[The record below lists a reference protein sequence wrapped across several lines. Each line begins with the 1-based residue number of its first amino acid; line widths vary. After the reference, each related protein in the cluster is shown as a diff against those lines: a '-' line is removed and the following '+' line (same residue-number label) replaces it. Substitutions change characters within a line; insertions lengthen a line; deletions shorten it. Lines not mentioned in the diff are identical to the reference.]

1 MDRRCPYCAK
11 LLHEHASFCPYCA
24 HGLNRR
30 QRLEPPR
37 YMGGQLRRAAKILG
51 LVTLVAAVL
60 LGLVK
65 MVQPKTY
72 TGQGSLTYTD
82 RDGTYELVLGDAG
95 SRYEPTAV
103 YTVHT
108 PLGEEYRRN
117 TNLFI
122 NEKNTGSDVTELFIH
137 NKIMSQQVE
146 VVPDEP
152 TDHGVTLEEPFLVNV
167 TGLGIA
173 FQSNIRWTGSSP
185 DVTIRWTLQMK
196 NGDTLCLEQRQMVEP
211 LELRQYTAEDLPM
224 ENLEQLQQSINQLTK
239 ELPPDVVVEV
249 CLPPV
254 EYVGT
259 LNLSGP
265 SIRLYGSRNGDQC
278 TTIRGG
284 IRVEGRGYNANRVGD
299 IDFRGPGVGLQVT
312 APVKVSGCS
321 FQGYG
326 TAMAVWGSDWVE
338 LYNCLLTDNT
348 VGLSLAAEMGKNTV
362 EKCRFAA
369 NGTGILLPTGNPAA
383 LVEVRNCVLEQN
395 SVNVD
400 NQGGFALNLTDT
412 AVS

>member
-1 MDRRCPYCAK
+1 MDRRCPHCGK
-11 LLHEHASFCPYCA
+11 PLPDGASFCPYCA

-37 YMGGQLRRAAKILG
+37 YTGGTLRRAAKVLGILVLG
-51 LVTLVAAVL
+51 AILL
-60 LGLVK
+60 LGVSHALG
-65 MVQPKTY
+65 PKTY

-82 RDGTYELVLGDAG
+82 RDGTYELVLGDMG
-95 SRYEPTAV
+95 SRQNPTAV

-108 PLGEEYRRN
+108 PLEEEHRRN

-122 NEKNTGSDVTELFIH
+122 NEKKTGSDVTELFIE
-137 NKIMSQQVE
+137 NKIVAHRVE

-152 TDHGVTLEEPFLVNV
+152 TDHGVTLEEPLLVRV

-211 LELRQYTAEDLPM
+211 IELRRYTAEDLNM
-224 ENLEQLQQSINQLTK
+224 ENLNQLQQSINQLTK
-239 ELPPDVVVEV
+239 ELPPDVVAEV

-254 EYVGT
+254 EYEGT
-259 LNLSGP
+259 LNLSGTA
-265 SIRLYGSRNGDQC
+265 IRLYGSRNGEAC

-284 IRVEGRGYNANRVGD
+284 IRVEGRGYNANRIGD
-299 IDFRGPGVGLQVT
+299 IDFRGPGVGLEVT
-312 APVKVSGCS
+312 VPVKVSGCS
-321 FQGYG
+321 FRGYE
-326 TAMAVWGSDWVE
+326 TAVTIRKSDWVE
-338 LYNCLLTDNT
+338 LYDCLLTDNT
-348 VGLSLAAEMGKNTV
+348 VGLSLAAQMGKNRV
-362 EKCRFAA
+362 EQCRFAG
-369 NGTGILLPTGNPAA
+369 NGTGILLPSGNPVA
-383 LVEVRNCVLEQN
+383 LVEIINCVLEQN
-395 SVNVD
+395 GVNLD
-400 NQGGFALNLTDT
+400 NQGGFALSLTDT

>member
-1 MDRRCPYCAK
+1 MDRRCPHCGGF
-11 LLHEHASFCPYCA
+11 LPEGASFCPHCA

-37 YMGGQLRRAAKILG
+37 CVGGTVRRAAKALG
-51 LVTLVAAVL
+51 LLVLAAAVL

-82 RDGTYELVLGDAG
+82 RDGTYELLLGDGG
-95 SRYEPTAV
+95 SRQDPKAVFTA
-103 YTVHT
+103 YT
-108 PLGEEYRRN
+108 PLEEEYSRN

-122 NEKNTGSDVTELFIH
+122 NEKATGSDMTELFVQ
-137 NKIMSQQVE
+137 NKIVAHRVE

-152 TDHGVTLEEPFLVNV
+152 TDHGVTMEEPSLVNV
-167 TGLGIA
+167 INLGTS
-173 FQSNIRWTGSSP
+173 FQSNIRWKGSSP

-211 LELRQYTAEDLPM
+211 LELRRYTAEDLPM
-224 ENLEQLQQSINQLTK
+224 ENLGQLQQSINRLSN
-239 ELPPDVVVEV
+239 ELPSDVMAEI

-284 IRVEGRGYNANRVGD
+284 IRVKGRGHDANRIAD
-299 IDFRGPGVGLQVT
+299 IDFRGPGVGLEVT
-312 APVKVSGCS
+312 APVKVFGCS
-321 FQGYG
+321 FQGYE
-326 TAMAVWGSDWVE
+326 TAVATQNSDWVE
-338 LYNCLLTDNT
+338 LYDCLLTDNT
-348 VGLSLAAEMGKNTV
+348 VGLSLAAQMGENRV
-362 EKCRFAA
+362 EQCRFAG
-369 NGTGILLPTGNPAA
+369 NGTGILLPRGNSAA
-383 LVEVRNCVLEQN
+383 QVQIINCVLEQN
-395 SVNVD
+395 GVNLD
-400 NQGGFALNLTDT
+400 NQGGFSLSLTDM

>member
-1 MDRRCPYCAK
+1 MDRRCPHCGGF
-11 LLHEHASFCPYCA
+11 LPEGASFCPHCA

-37 YMGGQLRRAAKILG
+37 CVGGTLRRAAKALVFLILA
-51 LVTLVAAVL
+51 AAVL
-60 LGLVK
+60 LGLVE

-95 SRYEPTAV
+95 SRQNPTAV
-103 YTVHT
+103 YTAYT
-108 PLGEEYRRN
+108 PLEEEYSRN

-122 NEKNTGSDVTELFIH
+122 NEKATGSDATEVFIQS
-137 NKIMSQQVE
+137 KTVAQRVE

-152 TDHGVTLEEPFLVNV
+152 TDHGVTMEEPLLVNV
-167 TGLGIA
+167 INLGTS
-173 FQSNIRWTGSSP
+173 FQSNIHWTGSSP

-211 LELRQYTAEDLPM
+211 IELRRYTAEDLPM
-224 ENLEQLQQSINQLTK
+224 ETLDQLQQSIDQLTK
-239 ELPPDVVVEV
+239 ELPPDVMAEI

-254 EYVGT
+254 EYEGT
-259 LNLSGP
+259 LNLSGTA
-265 SIRLYGSRNGDQC
+265 IRLYGSRNGDQC

-284 IRVEGRGYNANRVGD
+284 IRVGGRGHNANRIAD
-299 IDFRGPGVGLQVT
+299 IDFHGSGVGLEVT

-321 FQGYG
+321 FQGYE
-326 TAMAVWGSDWVE
+326 TAVATQNSDWVE
-338 LYNCLLTDNT
+338 LYDCLLTDNT
-348 VGLSLAAEMGKNTV
+348 VGLSLAAQMGKNRV
-362 EKCRFAA
+362 EQCRFAG
-369 NGTGILLPTGNPAA
+369 NDTGILLPSGNPVAQ
-383 LVEVRNCVLEQN
+383 VEIINCVLEQN
-395 SVNVD
+395 GVNLD
-400 NQGGFALNLTDT
+400 NQGGFPLSLTDT

>member
-1 MDRRCPYCAK
+1 MDRRCSYCGGF
-11 LLHEHASFCPYCA
+11 LPEEASFCPRCA

-37 YMGGQLRRAAKILG
+37 CLGGTVRRVAKALG
-51 LVTLVAAVL
+51 LLVLAAAVL

-82 RDGTYELVLGDAG
+82 GDGTYELVLGDMG
-95 SRYEPTAV
+95 SREEPAAV

-108 PLGEEYRRN
+108 PLGEEHSRN

-122 NEKNTGSDVTELFIH
+122 NEKATGSDMTELFVQ
-137 NKIMSQQVE
+137 NKIVAHRVE

-152 TDHGVTLEEPFLVNV
+152 TDHGVTLAEPSLVNV
-167 TGLGIA
+167 INLGTS

-211 LELRQYTAEDLPM
+211 IELRRYTAEDLDM
-224 ENLEQLQQSINQLTK
+224 DTLDQLQQSIDELTK
-239 ELPPDVVVEV
+239 ELPSDVVAEI

-265 SIRLYGSRNGDQC
+265 AIRLYGSRNGEAC

-284 IRVEGRGYNANRVGD
+284 IRVKGRGHNANRIGD
-299 IDFRGPGVGLQVT
+299 IDFRGPGVGLEVT
-312 APVKVSGCS
+312 APVKVFGCS
-321 FQGYG
+321 FQGYE
-326 TAMAVWGSDWVE
+326 TAVATQNSDWVE
-338 LYNCLLTDNT
+338 LYDCLLTDNT

-362 EKCRFAA
+362 EKCRFAG
-369 NGTGILLPTGNPAA
+369 NGTGILLPSGNPVAQ
-383 LVEVRNCVLEQN
+383 VDIINCVLEQN
-395 SVNVD
+395 GVNLD
-400 NQGGFALNLTDT
+400 NQGGFYLSLTDT